1 MKRPLLQIKIRSV
14 HEMLDEFEKAWGAIA
29 RGDPIES
36 SRILSFDTVD
46 DFRSF
51 FTEKRLEIIKAI
63 RRHHPKSVYELAK
76 ILKRDLKS
84 VRTDLKKLIIL
95 GVVSTRRARA
105 NTPKGYKSVPHVE
118 FDRMVLEIAV

>member
-1 MKRPLLQIKIRSV
+1 MPPLKIEIKPIHKV
-14 HEMLDEFEKAWGAIA
+14 LDEVEADMRAIK
-29 RGDPIES
+29 RGEPLES
-36 SRILSFDTVD
+36 SRTLSFETVD

-95 GVVSTRRARA
+95 GVVSTRRAKA